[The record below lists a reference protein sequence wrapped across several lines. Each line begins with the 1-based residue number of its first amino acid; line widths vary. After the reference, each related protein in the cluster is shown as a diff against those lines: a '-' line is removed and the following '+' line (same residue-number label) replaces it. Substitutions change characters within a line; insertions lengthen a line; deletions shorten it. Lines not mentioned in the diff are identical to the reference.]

1 MGTSKKKKELLRFGN
16 KWLTH
21 ESVYWSEPFFFMY
34 SWVGRCLRTLIVTSR
49 LCMHGSPFLWPLIAL
64 LLCCTGS
71 HCLPCPIPVPFLT
84 NVRTRTHTLSDLNMH
99 DISQVSYSL

>member
-1 MGTSKKKKELLRFGN
+1 MGTSKKKKKELLWFGN

-21 ESVYWSEPFFFMY
+21 ESVYWSEPFFFLY
-34 SWVGRCLRTLIVTSR
+34 SWAGRCLRTLIVTTR

-71 HCLPCPIPVPFLT
+71 HCLPCPIPRP
-84 NVRTRTHTLSDLNMH
+84 LSDKRAYAYAH
-99 DISQVSYSL
+99 VIGFKYA